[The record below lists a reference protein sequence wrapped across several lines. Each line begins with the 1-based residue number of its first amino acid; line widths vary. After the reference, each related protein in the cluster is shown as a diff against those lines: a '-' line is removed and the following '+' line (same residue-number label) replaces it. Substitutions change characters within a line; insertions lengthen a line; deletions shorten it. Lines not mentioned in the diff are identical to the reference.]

1 VWLWVDYK
9 TVPGYIE
16 LNLRSI
22 LRNAPPPMFEIR
34 LVTRDMLPELIP
46 DMPEEFGRINYAAA
60 VSDLIRTAL
69 LAHYG
74 GFYMDTDFIVR
85 RPLAPVAEKLDD
97 HDIVSYVVTGQPCQ
111 RGIFS
116 SNFMAGRKGNPLSVG
131 AWAAIKTK
139 LKSRCNATSEK
150 QGVCCYSPEG
160 GPRTCNIPW
169 GGIGERTS
177 HPVSRELTAAGKIK
191 MYCE

>member
-1 VWLWVDYK
+1 MFASIAASKEIKMLSIAEILKGDWAASDLYRSAFGFASPNAVPADLGDLLVATATAALPSTAGLPAGDVVAQALPRSPSKAGAGAGTVPIPVWLWVDYK

-85 RPLAPVAEKLDD
+85 RPLAPVAEKLD
-97 HDIVSYVVTGQPCQ
+97 
-111 RGIFS
+111 
-116 SNFMAGRKGNPLSVG
+116 
-131 AWAAIKTK
+131 
-139 LKSRCNATSEK
+139 E
-150 QGVCCYSPEG
+150 
-160 GPRTCNIPW
+160 
-169 GGIGERTS
+169 
-177 HPVSRELTAAGKIK
+177 
-191 MYCE
+191 

>member
-1 VWLWVDYK
+1 MKFPLTLLPRV
-9 TVPGYIE
+9 VPIFG
-16 LNLRSI
+16 LLCVLPVFRS
-22 LRNAPPPMFEIR
+22 
-34 LVTRDMLPELIP
+34 
-46 DMPEEFGRINYAAA
+46 
-60 VSDLIRTAL
+60 
-69 LAHYG
+69 
-74 GFYMDTDFIVR
+74 
-85 RPLAPVAEKLDD
+85 

-150 QGVCCYSPEG
+150 QGVCCYSPEVGQACAIILCFASRVIKPLQNMDLHARSPDSDLDAKSFSEQG

-191 MYCE
+191 MYCESCQILVVSSPCSSSLVLGLAGGFG

>member
-1 VWLWVDYK
+1 MLSIAEILRGDWAASDLYRSAFGFTSSDAVPADLGGLLVATPTAAFPAAAGLPGGDFAAPRSSGKAGAGAGAGAAPIPVWLWVDYK

-34 LVTRDMLPELIP
+34 LVTRDMLQELIP

-85 RPLAPVAEKLDD
+85 RPLAPVAEKL
-97 HDIVSYVVTGQPCQ
+97 
-111 RGIFS
+111 
-116 SNFMAGRKGNPLSVG
+116 A
-131 AWAAIKTK
+131 
-139 LKSRCNATSEK
+139 E
-150 QGVCCYSPEG
+150 
-160 GPRTCNIPW
+160 
-169 GGIGERTS
+169 
-177 HPVSRELTAAGKIK
+177 
-191 MYCE
+191 